1 MTAQTSKKLTR
12 RNLVKTVAFAT
23 AGAGLLAGTSLA
35 NASDNDQQACCG
47 DRPLPDKSVFTTICN
62 DKSADKYR
70 HGDNPVVYRL
80 GALWLMLVTED
91 WTDYF
96 RDPANKNTESAW
108 IAGLASELK
117 LDLVDV
123 QRLWQVSKLKAD
135 SFTDIRASWKNF
147 TSNTSKYGARP
158 CHGGQSILSIAC
170 LDKS

>member
-1 MTAQTSKKLTR
+1 MAAQTSKKLTR

-23 AGAGLLAGTSLA
+23 AGAGLLAGAGLA
-35 NASDNDQQACCG
+35 NASDKDQQACCG
-47 DRPLPDKSVFTTICN
+47 DRPLPDESVFTTICN

-117 LDLVDV
+117 LDLADV
-123 QRLWQVSKLKAD
+123 QRLWDVSKLKAD
-135 SFTDIRASWKNF
+135 SFKDIRASWKNF

-158 CHGGQSILSIAC
+158 CHGGQSILNIAC

>member
-1 MTAQTSKKLTR
+1 MTAQGSKKLTR
-12 RNLVKTVAFAT
+12 RNLVKTGIFA
-23 AGAGLLAGTSLA
+23 AAAASLLAGASEA
-35 NASDNDQQACCG
+35 NASDEAQQDCCG
-47 DRPLPDKSVFTTICN
+47 DRPLPNQSVFTTICN

-96 RDPANKNTESAW
+96 RDPKNQNTEREWVAS
-108 IAGLASELK
+108 LAKELK
-117 LDLVDV
+117 LDPLDV
-123 QRLWQVSKLKAD
+123 KQLWDTSKQKAD
-135 SFTDIRASWKNF
+135 SFKDVRASWKNF

-158 CHGGQSILSIAC
+158 CTGGQTILNIAC